1 MEHIDKISK
10 RIMGDVS
17 EIESYLWKVMEEAVK
32 NRDKSRIEKSKKEID
47 KWAKIAQDLK
57 DAITGLDESQAS
69 SQEGHLTIAVKEE
82 PASGRKILELDGKTY
97 PLKFWNELLVKIAG
111 YILENKNELPIIKN
125 FVHKSEKEFSIISK
139 QLKPVDGYYIEVGD
153 SKERLIEK
161 CIMLLEASNIR
172 DFDFFRITA
181 EGDKIKIH

>member
-82 PASGRKILELDGKTY
+82 PASG
-97 PLKFWNELLVKIAG
+97 
-111 YILENKNELPIIKN
+111 
-125 FVHKSEKEFSIISK
+125 
-139 QLKPVDGYYIEVGD
+139 
-153 SKERLIEK
+153 
-161 CIMLLEASNIR
+161 
-172 DFDFFRITA
+172 
-181 EGDKIKIH
+181 

>member
-1 MEHIDKISK
+1 
-10 RIMGDVS
+10 
-17 EIESYLWKVMEEAVK
+17 
-32 NRDKSRIEKSKKEID
+32 
-47 KWAKIAQDLK
+47 
-57 DAITGLDESQAS
+57 
-69 SQEGHLTIAVKEE
+69 
-82 PASGRKILELDGKTY
+82 
-97 PLKFWNELLVKIAG
+97 LVKIAG